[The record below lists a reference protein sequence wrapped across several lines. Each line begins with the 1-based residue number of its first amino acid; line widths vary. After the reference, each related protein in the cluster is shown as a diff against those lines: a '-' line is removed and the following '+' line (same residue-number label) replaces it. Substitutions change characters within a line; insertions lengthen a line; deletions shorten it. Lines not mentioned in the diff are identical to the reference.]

1 MSWRRNQLAITAATF
16 VGFTGFTLVMPF
28 LALYVQQLGVTDT
41 KEVALWAGVTL
52 GITPAITAVCGPL
65 WGRVADRFG
74 NKILVQRSL
83 LSGVVV
89 IALMAYATQVWHLF
103 ALRAVQGFVAGYG
116 PLTLSMAALSAPR
129 EQMARAIG
137 MVQTAQRM
145 GPAIGPVI
153 GGILA
158 TAVGLRNTFLVASVI
173 YAVAFLMVTFLYRDP
188 PRLPPADQ
196 PLPRATFASILS
208 VENFVLVMVVIFGLQ
223 VVDRS
228 FGPVLVLHLE
238 DMGYSRAV
246 AAVTA
251 GFLFSALA
259 VAGALG
265 NQLPGPLLKRT
276 SARVVIAGS
285 SLVAAA
291 ALALFALS
299 TPVWLLA
306 CMIGIFGAAVGAAM
320 TTAFTAAGAVIPRHA
335 HGASFGF
342 LTGAS
347 LIGSAI
353 SPVLSGLVAAHS
365 LRVVFFSGV
374 VALAALALVVRRVM
388 VERDLEIESAP
399 SVDET

>member
-41 KEVALWAGVTL
+41 REVALWAGLTL
-52 GITPAITAVCGPL
+52 GITPAITAICGPL

-89 IALMAYATQVWHLF
+89 IASMAYATQVWHLF
-103 ALRAVQGFVAGYG
+103 ALRAAQGFVAGYG

-153 GGILA
+153 GGVLA
-158 TAVGLRNTFLVASVI
+158 TAVGLRNTFLVAAVV
-173 YAVAFLMVTFLYRDP
+173 YAIAFLMVTFLYRDP
-188 PRLPPADQ
+188 PRALPADR
-196 PLPRATFASILS
+196 PPPRATFASILS
-208 VENFVLVMVVIFGLQ
+208 VENFVLIMVVIFGLQ
-223 VVDRS
+223 IVDRS

-238 DMGYSRAV
+238 ALGYGRA
-246 AAVTA
+246 AAAAA

-259 VAGALG
+259 IAGALG

-276 SARVVIAGS
+276 SARALIAGA
-285 SLVAAA
+285 SLMAAA
-291 ALALFALS
+291 ALALFAVS
-299 TPVWLLA
+299 QPIWLLA
-306 CMIGIFGAAVGAAM
+306 ATIAAFGAAVGAAM
-320 TTAFTAAGAVIPRHA
+320 TTAYTAAGSVIPRHA
-335 HGASFGF
+335 HGAGFGF

-347 LIGSAI
+347 LIGSAL

-374 VALAALALVVRRVM
+374 VALGALALVVRRVM
-388 VERDLEIESAP
+388 EERDLAIEPAP
-399 SVDET
+399 SADDT